1 MRPEAFNLR
10 AAWSIILTSVTVP
23 DSPPFETAMMPKTAL
38 EGSFSCIKPENEA
51 RCADSQISVVTYF

>member
-1 MRPEAFNLR
+1 
-10 AAWSIILTSVTVP
+10 VP